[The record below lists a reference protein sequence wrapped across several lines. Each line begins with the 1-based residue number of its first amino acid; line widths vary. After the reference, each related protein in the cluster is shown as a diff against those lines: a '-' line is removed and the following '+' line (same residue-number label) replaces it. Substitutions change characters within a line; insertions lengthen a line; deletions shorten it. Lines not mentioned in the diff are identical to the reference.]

1 MIKRTRRAVLNS
13 DTAYC
18 FGGNREER
26 LFQTRKSKTYFIH
39 KVTSDSEFILP
50 ITEND
55 AITFASNNNI
65 SLKRKVVKR
74 DKQLNKP

>member
-1 MIKRTRRAVLNS
+1 MIKRMGKAVLNS

-18 FGGNREER
+18 FGGNSEEK
-26 LFQTRKSKTYFIH
+26 LFRTRKSKTYFIH
-39 KVTSDSEFILP
+39 KVTSESEFILP

-55 AITFASNNNI
+55 AIKFSSKNNI
-65 SLKRKVVKR
+65 SLKRKVIKR